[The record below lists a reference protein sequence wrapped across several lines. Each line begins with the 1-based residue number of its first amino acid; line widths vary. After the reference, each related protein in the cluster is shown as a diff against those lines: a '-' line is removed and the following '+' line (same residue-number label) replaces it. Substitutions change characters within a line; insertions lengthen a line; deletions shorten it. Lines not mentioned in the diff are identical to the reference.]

1 MVTIHRLALLA
12 AAAVAPL
19 LPSCALFGIPG
30 DGEDQGAV
38 RTPQLVT
45 RVGGDR
51 EASIEIV
58 NGQYRVG
65 RSLVEAPL
73 PEGYPEPTPPGAI
86 DLKRYPSV
94 RRAELSRTGSP
105 DGGMNS
111 GFWPLFNHIK
121 DRDIAMTSPVEMDY
135 EGMPLDGKGRPERW
149 TMSFLYRTTDLGP
162 TGDAGKVVVVD
173 TEAMTVLSIGL
184 NGSYGLDRVKEGMA
198 KLEAWLTEHPEWIAE
213 GSPRAF
219 YYNGPYVQ
227 GRRKWSEIQVPVRRA
242 DGEADW
248 PAEAENASTAE
259 VGETSIA
266 AKTDPVD

>member
-1 MVTIHRLALLA
+1 
-12 AAAVAPL
+12 
-19 LPSCALFGIPG
+19 
-30 DGEDQGAV
+30 
-38 RTPQLVT
+38 
-45 RVGGDR
+45 
-51 EASIEIV
+51 
-58 NGQYRVG
+58 
-65 RSLVEAPL
+65 
-73 PEGYPEPTPPGAI
+73 
-86 DLKRYPSV
+86 
-94 RRAELSRTGSP
+94 
-105 DGGMNS
+105 MNS

-149 TMSFLYRTTDLGP
+149 TMSFLYRTADLGP

-198 KLEAWLTEHPEWIAE
+198 KLEAWLTEHPEWIAD

-242 DGEADW
+242 DGAADW
-248 PAEAENASTAE
+248 PAQAGDASTAE

>member
-1 MVTIHRLALLA
+1 
-12 AAAVAPL
+12 
-19 LPSCALFGIPG
+19 
-30 DGEDQGAV
+30 
-38 RTPQLVT
+38 
-45 RVGGDR
+45 
-51 EASIEIV
+51 
-58 NGQYRVG
+58 
-65 RSLVEAPL
+65 
-73 PEGYPEPTPPGAI
+73 
-86 DLKRYPSV
+86 
-94 RRAELSRTGSP
+94 
-105 DGGMNS
+105 
-111 GFWPLFNHIK
+111 
-121 DRDIAMTSPVEMDY
+121 
-135 EGMPLDGKGRPERW
+135 
-149 TMSFLYRTTDLGP
+149 
-162 TGDAGKVVVVD
+162 
-173 TEAMTVLSIGL
+173 VLSIGL